1 MNLIE
6 ALRDLSKSAT
16 SPIITIDGPAGAG
29 KTTLSAHLAASLG
42 NQFTTSVIHMDDLY
56 NGWGD
61 PFGAPFIAALDRA
74 TSAHIAGIEYE
85 LPQYDWARSKY
96 NGVKIY
102 QPAQLLILEGVG
114 SSSSRIRGKVSAS
127 IWIDINP
134 EEGLQR
140 VLTRDGVAIADE
152 MSEWLGT
159 QANFFITEQS
169 AESADF
175 ALTT

>member
-6 ALRDLSKSAT
+6 ALYDHTKTLP

-29 KTTLSAHLAASLG
+29 KTTLATHLSISLG
-42 NQFTTSVIHMDDLY
+42 NYRSTLVIHMDDLY
-56 NGWGD
+56 NGWKD
-61 PFGAPFIAALDRA
+61 PFGQPFIDSLMKI
-74 TSAHIAGIEYE
+74 TSSHIAGVACKI
-85 LPQYDWARSKY
+85 PQYDWATSSYGASKT
-96 NGVKIY
+96 Y

-114 SSSSRIRGKVSAS
+114 SSTSQIRERVSAS

-134 EEGLQR
+134 EDGLQR
-140 VLTRDGVAIADE
+140 VLVRDGVAIADE
-152 MSEWLGT
+152 MAQWLKT
-159 QANFFITEQS
+159 QETFFIEEKS